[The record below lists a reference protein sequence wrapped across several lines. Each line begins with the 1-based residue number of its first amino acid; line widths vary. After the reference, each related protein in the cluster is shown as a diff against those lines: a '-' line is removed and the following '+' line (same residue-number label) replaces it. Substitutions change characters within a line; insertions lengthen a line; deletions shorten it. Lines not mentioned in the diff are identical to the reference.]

1 MWAAQGK
8 IKKKYNIDDERQ
20 ALFTAINHWVESVG
34 DKPFLT
40 GDKPSMADCAV
51 YGCLRSIRDLQT
63 FTEVM
68 EQTAIGPWYKRMEAA
83 VGESQ
88 MKNYR

>member
-20 ALFTAINHWVESVG
+20 ALYAAVNHWVTSVG
-34 DKPFLT
+34 DRKFLT
-40 GDKPSMADCAV
+40 GDHPTMADCAV

-63 FTEVM
+63 FQEVM
-68 EQTAIGPWYKRMEAA
+68 AETQMEPWYKRMEQ
-83 VGESQ
+83 VIGECQ
-88 MKNYR
+88 LRDYK